1 MRLRIQFP
9 DINIIMYTVYVI
21 ILFPVL
27 APFYLL
33 QHAVYG
39 VLIDYWT
46 YLSIILMTILAIKN
60 IYRISNT
67 IYLIITM
74 YLMLLITTIF
84 HGGETAAVI
93 KHSIK
98 LILLCCV
105 IDSIIKDKRTA
116 MTFLRAVRDI
126 CFVLFIINL
135 ITCIIWKDGIPS
147 LTKNPQHPYFFFG
160 NVNSTIRLVLPGML
174 SSTVINHIMNKRFS
188 IHSIVYLAGFLYIY
202 TKIYPTTTSLMA
214 VSFLIVWI
222 LFEHRF
228 INHTTQIYFIC
239 TCVVLALELL
249 IVVLS
254 DSTIIGIIADLFHKS
269 TDFTGR
275 ASLWQRAM
283 ISIRENLI
291 LGIGKQSADELRI
304 SIGNV
309 NGSHNYFLDT
319 LYQRGVIGLSLTMIL
334 LFYPLFKGNRRNVR
348 GDHVIY
354 YLVGYSICLLIMFLS
369 EPFYE
374 YEYYFIP
381 IFYATIVIMNRHS
394 KQRRYFIHVNTG
406 QMDRGSTSCYIL

>member
-1 MRLRIQFP
+1 
-9 DINIIMYTVYVI
+9 MYTVYVI

-174 SSTVINHIMNKRFS
+174 SST
-188 IHSIVYLAGFLYIY
+188 
-202 TKIYPTTTSLMA
+202 
-214 VSFLIVWI
+214 
-222 LFEHRF
+222 
-228 INHTTQIYFIC
+228 Q
-239 TCVVLALELL
+239 
-249 IVVLS
+249 
-254 DSTIIGIIADLFHKS
+254 
-269 TDFTGR
+269 TD
-275 ASLWQRAM
+275 
-283 ISIRENLI
+283 I
-291 LGIGKQSADELRI
+291 
-304 SIGNV
+304 
-309 NGSHNYFLDT
+309 
-319 LYQRGVIGLSLTMIL
+319 
-334 LFYPLFKGNRRNVR
+334 
-348 GDHVIY
+348 
-354 YLVGYSICLLIMFLS
+354 
-369 EPFYE
+369 
-374 YEYYFIP
+374 
-381 IFYATIVIMNRHS
+381 
-394 KQRRYFIHVNTG
+394 
-406 QMDRGSTSCYIL
+406 